1 MVLKKQMS
9 DKVLSIEILTSYV
22 PRVRR
27 GVPAVQVGGFM
38 RFGDLAH
45 DLMDRMYVDKDL
57 SDVMYYV
64 WSIIICTM

>member
-9 DKVLSIEILTSYV
+9 DKVLSIEIPTSYV

-27 GVPAVQVGGFM
+27 GGPAMVGGLTWL
-38 RFGDLAH
+38 GGLAH
-45 DLMDRMYVDKDL
+45 DLMDGMYVGKD
-57 SDVMYYV
+57 SFDVMYYV